1 MTIESVKM
9 AADVYTPVVSVN
21 DSISGTPGAVNEA
34 ADKTW
39 LFEVEYTEEPTEL
52 LDAAEY

>member
-9 AADVYTPVVSVN
+9 AADVYTPVSGKVVSVN

-39 LFEVEYTEEPTEL
+39 LFEV
-52 LDAAEY
+52 